1 MKNNNFGEGV
11 MLMDNIEA
19 AMKQA
24 KASIQIEGGKIT
36 PEMTRLV
43 RLILEEK
50 ITEEEFAE
58 ALNQMIHNSRKNNP
72 NQI

>member
-1 MKNNNFGEGV
+1 MKNV
-11 MLMDNIEA
+11 EA

-43 RLILEEK
+43 SLILEKK
-50 ITEEEFAE
+50 ITEVEFIE
-58 ALNQMIHNSRKNNP
+58 MVNQMVESNRQNNLD
-72 NQI
+72 NL